1 MTDYEVDEHVD
12 DVSNY
17 NLSHDNDD
25 SESDGEVP
33 VHHQANDSDSDEELS
48 FHHQPNHVHD
58 GYLDSE
64 SEIEDTAYE
73 FIRRR

>member
-17 NLSHDNDD
+17 NLSHNNDD

-58 GYLDSE
+58 GYPVSYTHLTLPT
-64 SEIEDTAYE
+64 TAE
-73 FIRRR
+73 V